1 MIPWK
6 CLERVPTPDGGG
18 ELSLYQRGEE
28 LVIRVDGRDLMSSR
42 QHHSEEA
49 LADIALDA
57 LTRPRS
63 ARVCVAGLGMGY
75 TLAAVLH
82 RLGER
87 GRAVTIE
94 SSPDVLRWNRGPL
107 ADLAQHPLDDPRS
120 ETLIADIVDHLAEDG
135 PAYDAILLDVD
146 NGPEA
151 LSQPGNAWLYG
162 AAGLRAIRRRLAPGG
177 VLATWSAGSEP
188 DYTRRLR
195 KEGFEVSEHPVRS
208 AGRRSGRRH
217 RVWLARA

>member
-151 LSQPGNAWLYG
+151 WCFDSNRRLYDRPGLERIR
-162 AAGLRAIRRRLAPGG
+162 AALAPGG
-177 VLATWSAGSEP
+177 VAAFWASQADPRFLKALRRAGF
-188 DYTRRLR
+188 T
-195 KEGFEVSEHPVRS
+195 
-208 AGRRSGRRH
+208 GRRH
-217 RVWLARA
+217 TVRAHRGRGARHSIFVARP